1 MKIAKKVLL
10 GCIILCVILL
20 WLRVGSS
27 KYSDEKQVMHCV
39 QRGPLSITV
48 AETGTLSSQEELKIK
63 SQVNG
68 RKTILFLI
76 EEGKRVEKGMIL
88 VELDRSA
95 LNDALAEAK
104 IRVDNAEAA
113 FIRER
118 EQLAI
123 SNNKSLSEVELCKQ
137 TVKFS
142 KMDFENYKM
151 GQYPQ
156 DLQVANNTIILAEEE
171 LKRAEDKLN
180 WSKKLAEE
188 GFLTRSEL
196 EGDRLEV
203 KRKRLNLELARSKL
217 QLLEAFTYKRQVE
230 KLESELY
237 QAEQALVRAEKNAL
251 ADRIRAEASLRA
263 KESEWQ
269 RQSKKMRDIEQQIKN
284 CTIRAPRDGMVIYAT
299 SVNKRPWGNQAPLE
313 VGQEVRERQDLIF
326 LPTNSGMKV
335 QLKIDEV
342 DLERI
347 RLGMQARV
355 RIDALGGRQL
365 SGQVRKIA
373 PLPDQSS
380 AWMNPDLKVYET
392 EVYLDEAVEGLRSG
406 MNCNVEI
413 VVKQYEDIVYVPI
426 QAVIHVDGAP
436 TVFVQNDQRIET
448 RRLEPGISNNRMLPV
463 YSGLEAGEWILMN
476 PPLESGA
483 LPPVI
488 QPSTAAEKSGDPS
501 NIESGL
507 REANNRLS
515 GAYGINRQS

>member
-1 MKIAKKVLL
+1 MKISKKVLFGSL
-10 GCIILCVILL
+10 FLSLIFL
-20 WLRVGSS
+20 WLFMGSS
-27 KYSDEKQVMHCV
+27 KSTTEKEVMYSVR
-39 QRGPLSITV
+39 RGPLSITV
-48 AETGTLSSQEELKIK
+48 AETGSLSSQEELKIK
-63 SQVNG
+63 SQVDG

-76 EEGKRVEKGMIL
+76 EEGTRVEKGMIL
-88 VELDRSA
+88 IELDRAA
-95 LNDALAEAK
+95 LKDALAEAK

-113 FIRER
+113 FIQER

-123 SNNKSLSEVELCKQ
+123 SHNKSMSDVERCKQ

-142 KMDFENYKM
+142 KMDFENYKL

-156 DLQVANNTIILAEEE
+156 DLQVANNSIILAEEE
-171 LKRAEDKLN
+171 LKRAEDKLD
-180 WSKKLAEE
+180 WSKKLSEE

-203 KRKRLNLELARSKL
+203 KRKRLNLEQARSKL
-217 QLLEAFTYKRQVE
+217 QLLKAFSYKRQVE

-284 CTIRAPRDGMVIYAT
+284 CTIRAPRGGMVIYAT

-355 RIDALGGRQL
+355 RIDALGGLQL

-380 AWMNPDLKVYET
+380 AWMNPDLKVYAT
-392 EVYLDEAVEGLRSG
+392 EVYLDETVEGLRTG
-406 MNCNVEI
+406 MNCHVEI
-413 VVKQYEDIVYVPI
+413 VVQEYTDIVYVPI
-426 QAVIHVDGAP
+426 QAVVYVDGVP
-436 TVFVQNDQRIET
+436 TVFVQNEQRIEA
-448 RRLEPGISNNRMLPV
+448 RGLEPGISNNRVLPV
-463 YSGLEAGEWILMN
+463 HSGLEAGEWILLN
-476 PPLESGA
+476 PPFEAGA
-483 LPPVI
+483 LPQGI
-488 QPSTAAEKSGDPS
+488 DPS
-501 NIESGL
+501 NAAKKSENPLNVNSGY
-507 REANNRLS
+507 RGEN
-515 GAYGINRQS
+515 

>member
-1 MKIAKKVLL
+1 MKISKKLL
-10 GCIILCVILL
+10 FGSLLLTLIFL
-20 WLRVGSS
+20 WLFMGSS
-27 KYSDEKQVMHCV
+27 KSTAEKEVMYSVR
-39 QRGPLSITV
+39 RGPLSITV
-48 AETGTLSSQEELKIK
+48 AETGSLSSQEELKIK
-63 SQVNG
+63 SQVDG

-76 EEGKRVEKGMIL
+76 EEGTRVEKGMIL
-88 VELDRSA
+88 IELDRAA

-123 SNNKSLSEVELCKQ
+123 SHNKSMSDVERCKQ
-137 TVKFS
+137 AVKFS
-142 KMDFENYKM
+142 KMDFENYKL

-171 LKRAEDKLN
+171 LKRAEDKLD
-180 WSKKLAEE
+180 WSKKLSEE

-203 KRKRLNLELARSKL
+203 KRKRLNHDLARSKL
-217 QLLEAFTYKRQVE
+217 QLLKVFSYKRQVE

-251 ADRIRAEASLRA
+251 ADRISAEASLRA

-355 RIDALGGRQL
+355 RIDALGGLQL

-380 AWMNPDLKVYET
+380 AWMNPDLKVYAT
-392 EVYLDEAVEGLRSG
+392 EVYLDETVEGLRTG
-406 MNCNVEI
+406 MNCDVEI
-413 VVKQYEDIVYVPI
+413 VVQEYEDIVYVPI
-426 QAVIHVDGAP
+426 QAVVHVDGAP
-436 TVFVQNDQRIET
+436 TVFVQNEQHIEA
-448 RRLEPGISNNRMLPV
+448 RRLEPGISNNRVLPIH
-463 YSGLEAGEWILMN
+463 SGLEAGELILLN
-476 PPLESGA
+476 PPLEAGA
-483 LPPVI
+483 LPQMIEPAN
-488 QPSTAAEKSGDPS
+488 AAEKSGDS
-501 NIESGL
+501 
-507 REANNRLS
+507 LS
-515 GAYGINRQS
+515 TDLGHRVEN